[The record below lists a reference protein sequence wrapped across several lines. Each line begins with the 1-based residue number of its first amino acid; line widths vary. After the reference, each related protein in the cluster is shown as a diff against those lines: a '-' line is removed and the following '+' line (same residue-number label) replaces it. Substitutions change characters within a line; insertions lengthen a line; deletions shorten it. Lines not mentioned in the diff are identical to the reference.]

1 MVAGGLPAASIA
13 RLRPM
18 KRLVAP
24 GLFLPL
30 LLAAVG
36 VVLIVVG
43 QLQPNE
49 PGASLPPIGGS
60 GVAVASPS
68 PSASASQGPTA
79 VPTPSPTPIPA
90 SWVAV
95 QIEVPSVDL
104 NVAVKHAK
112 NDAELADDA
121 SYILAESSE
130 PGRGTNTY
138 LVGHALQHLFK
149 RLWNVMLGAEVRILM
164 SDGAVL
170 RYVVTEIHPNVSCPD
185 TRANPMPNPP
195 LALRYALPGCPGA
208 AWIAPTD
215 HERLTLQT
223 SQGYNRNWGELVV
236 VAKPIR

>member
-1 MVAGGLPAASIA
+1 
-13 RLRPM
+13 M
-18 KRLVAP
+18 KRLFAP
-24 GLFLPL
+24 GLFLPV

-43 QLQPNE
+43 QLQPSE

-60 GVAVASPS
+60 QVAVSSPS
-68 PSASASQGPTA
+68 PSAPPSQGHTA

-90 SWVAV
+90 NWVAV

-104 NVAVKHAK
+104 NVAVKHAT

-121 SYILAESSE
+121 AYILAESSE

-170 RYVVTEIHPNVSCPD
+170 RYVVTEVHPNVSCPD
-185 TRANPMPNPP
+185 TRAKAMPRPP
-195 LALRYALPGCPGA
+195 LALRYAPPGCPGA

-236 VAKPIR
+236 VAKPIH